1 MAARHGKASIAAA
14 LAAAALFG
22 LSTPAAKGLL
32 AVADP
37 WLLAGLLYL
46 GSGIGL
52 TCFRLLGRATGHTPK
67 EAPLGRA
74 DLPWLAGAI
83 LSGGV
88 VGPVL
93 LMFGLASGSAS
104 EAALLLNLEGALTAL
119 LAWFVFREHFD
130 RRIATG
136 MGLITAGAAVLA
148 WQADGG
154 LSVDRSAL
162 LVAGACLA
170 WALDNNL
177 TRKVSGGDPALVAA
191 LKGGAAGVV
200 NLTIAIVLGAKFPP
214 APSLLGAATVG
225 FLGYGVSLMLFV
237 RALRNLGAARTA
249 AYFSTAPFLGALA
262 AVAAFREP
270 VTTRLAFGG
279 VLMALGVW
287 LHVSE
292 RHEHEHVHEAIEHDH
307 LHRHDQ
313 HHKHEHA
320 PGAPAGEPHSH
331 RHVHEALRHAHPH
344 YPDLHHRHGH

>member
-1 MAARHGKASIAAA
+1 
-14 LAAAALFG
+14 
-22 LSTPAAKGLL
+22 
-32 AVADP
+32 
-37 WLLAGLLYL
+37 
-46 GSGIGL
+46 
-52 TCFRLLGRATGHTPK
+52 
-67 EAPLGRA
+67 
-74 DLPWLAGAI
+74 
-83 LSGGV
+83 

-154 LSVDRSAL
+154 LSVDRSAM